1 MLLRILALVVLL
13 GAATLFYRW
22 WQGRQ
27 GTVRRVERPG
37 ALTPAILGSP
47 RGARATFVQFSTPM
61 CAKCPGTAVLLKR
74 VAAEQ
79 PHVAWIEIDASPVTR
94 ASAAADPWPIT
105 ASPDN
110 FVLVV
115 AGGGHPTN
123 SYWLQGYSPGV
134 VGRAVQLPG
143 DFARLLAE
151 AGRDLGG

>member
-79 PHVAWIEIDASPVTR
+79 PHVAWIEIDAAERLDLARELHIMRTPTTLVLDSEG
-94 ASAAADPWPIT
+94 
-105 ASPDN
+105 
-110 FVLVV
+110 LVV
-115 AGGGHPTN
+115 ARMDGAPTEAQAREA
-123 SYWLQGYSPGV
+123 LEAAP
-134 VGRAVQLPG
+134 LPPEY
-143 DFARLLAE
+143 AI
-151 AGRDLGG
+151 

>member
-1 MLLRILALVVLL
+1 MVLRLIAIAVLL

-79 PHVAWIEIDASPVTR
+79 PHVAHVEIDAAERLDLARELHIMRTPTTLVLD
-94 ASAAADPWPIT
+94 ADGI
-105 ASPDN
+105 
-110 FVLVV
+110 VV
-115 AGGGHPTN
+115 ARMDGPPTEAQAREA
-123 SYWLQGYSPGV
+123 LGAAPPLTEYSI
-134 VGRAVQLPG
+134 
-143 DFARLLAE
+143 
-151 AGRDLGG
+151 